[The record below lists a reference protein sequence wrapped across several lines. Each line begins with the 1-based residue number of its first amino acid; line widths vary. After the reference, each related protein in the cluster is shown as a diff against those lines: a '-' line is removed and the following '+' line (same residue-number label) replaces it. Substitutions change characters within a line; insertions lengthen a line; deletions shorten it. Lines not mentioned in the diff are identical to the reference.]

1 MGLLTERAAKT
12 LLYYFFEMN
21 PTLYGW
27 FNMYLKD
34 NEIPREGNWDD
45 ISGETFLRTLLSMQ
59 IEETN
64 WGKQVGVENLYNSFG
79 GLIVDPVRVC
89 LCHPDADR
97 SDRRPR
103 TLSTRVPGPTRPTR
117 LTRLTRPT
125 RLTRLTR
132 LVHHPLG
139 QRNIAQRVM
148 EIRGQL
154 AKEMI
159 QDLSQVGEENSL
171 LMRETLLTS
180 LSLDVDAEDPGNP
193 DV

>member
-1 MGLLTERAAKT
+1 M
-12 LLYYFFEMN
+12 
-21 PTLYGW
+21 
-27 FNMYLKD
+27 
-34 NEIPREGNWDD
+34 
-45 ISGETFLRTLLSMQ
+45 
-59 IEETN
+59 
-64 WGKQVGVENLYNSFG
+64 
-79 GLIVDPVRVC
+79 
-89 LCHPDADR
+89 
-97 SDRRPR
+97 
-103 TLSTRVPGPTRPTR
+103 RVPGP
-117 LTRLTRPT
+117 TRPT

>member
-1 MGLLTERAAKT
+1 VYVCAIRMRID
-12 LLYYFFEMN
+12 
-21 PTLYGW
+21 P
-27 FNMYLKD
+27 
-34 NEIPREGNWDD
+34 I
-45 ISGETFLRTLLSMQ
+45 
-59 IEETN
+59 
-64 WGKQVGVENLYNSFG
+64 GVLVPFRCAFR
-79 GLIVDPVRVC
+79 VR
-89 LCHPDADR
+89 
-97 SDRRPR
+97 SRR
-103 TLSTRVPGPTRPTR
+103 
-117 LTRLTRPT
+117 T